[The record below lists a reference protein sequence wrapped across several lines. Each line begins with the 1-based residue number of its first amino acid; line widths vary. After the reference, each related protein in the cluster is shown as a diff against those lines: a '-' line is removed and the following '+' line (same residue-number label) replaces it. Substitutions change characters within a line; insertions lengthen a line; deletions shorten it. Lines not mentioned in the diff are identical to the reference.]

1 MLTAFNCSQ
10 IKVLSPDELPSGY
23 KYGAKY
29 TTVSVNPLTYLPWL
43 KSELDARGVTFV
55 RKRVCS
61 IEEVADMAGPNGIV
75 VNASSMGMLRL
86 DYIMM

>member
-1 MLTAFNCSQ
+1 ML
-10 IKVLSPDELPSGY
+10 LPDELPSGY
-23 KYGAKY
+23 KFGANY

-61 IEEVADMAGPNGIV
+61 IEEVADMAGSDGIV
-75 VNASSMGMLRL
+75 VNASSMGMSRL
-86 DYIMM
+86 NYIMV